1 MNESEQVDRSPAG
14 VRHSRWGLYLP
25 VVLLALLVA
34 GWSVFWFSARARAL
48 DTVELWLAREAAEG
62 RRWSCPQRAV
72 GGFPFRFELRCEN
85 ATFTGETDIGPATGE
100 LKRFLAVSQVYRP
113 QHVILE
119 VEGPLVARS
128 TTTGASLTLDWRSF
142 DASVVISGDLPERVA
157 VSVTEPTL
165 TVSAPDSPEGS
176 FKAEAMELHARQTPE
191 RAGAYDLALDLRK
204 ASVPELDALLATSD
218 AADMTLRA
226 TVSDAEVLA
235 RGATPAR
242 LEAWRERN
250 GAVELTR
257 LALVKGPQSLEA
269 SGRLGIDALHRPE
282 GTIEAS
288 VAGLE
293 GLLAR
298 FGLGGNGLGG
308 LIAGGLSVLGGGRPD
323 APEAPGAGAPGMTR
337 LPPIRFTEGRILL
350 GPFQIGTLSPLR

>member
-1 MNESEQVDRSPAG
+1 MNQSEQVDSSLAG
-14 VRHSRWGLYLP
+14 VRRSRWGLYLP

-48 DTVELWLAREAAEG
+48 ETVELWLAREAAEG
-62 RRWSCPQRAV
+62 RRWSCPQRSV

-85 ATFTGETDIGPATGE
+85 ATFTGETNIGPATGE

-128 TTTGASLTLDWRSF
+128 TVNDAGLTLDWRRF
-142 DASVVISGDLPERVA
+142 DASVVIADDLPERIA
-157 VSVTEPTL
+157 VSIAEPTL
-165 TVSAPDSPEGS
+165 TVSAPDSTGGR
-176 FKAEAMELHARQTPE
+176 FQAEAMEFHARRAPE
-191 RAGAYDLALDLRK
+191 RPGAYDLALDLRK

-226 TVSDAEVLA
+226 TVTDAEILA
-235 RGATPAR
+235 RGATPTR
-242 LEAWRERN
+242 LEAWRERD

-269 SGRLGIDALHRPE
+269 SGRLGIDVLHRPE
-282 GTIEAS
+282 GTIDAS

-293 GLLAR
+293 GLLSR
-298 FGLGGNGLGG
+298 LGIGGNGLGG
-308 LIAGGLSVLGGGRPD
+308 LIAGGLSVLGGGRAD
-323 APEAPGAGAPGMTR
+323 AQAPGAPGMTR
-337 LPPIRFTEGRILL
+337 LPPIRFADGRILL
-350 GPFQIGTLSPLR
+350 GPFQVGTVAPLR